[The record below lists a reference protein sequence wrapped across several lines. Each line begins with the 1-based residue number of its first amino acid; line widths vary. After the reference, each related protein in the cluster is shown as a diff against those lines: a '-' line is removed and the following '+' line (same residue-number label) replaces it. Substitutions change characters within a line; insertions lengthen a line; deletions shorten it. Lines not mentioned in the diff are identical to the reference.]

1 MAHIIALGN
10 DGTRY
15 RLRENGQWEI
25 APASVSDAGFRG
37 LPWGTTR
44 ADVKSRETLPLEE
57 EAAGYLSYEVI
68 LDSRQYLA
76 IYIFISDQ
84 LVRAKYLLSETYVNS
99 QNYIHAAD
107 ALRETVTKKYGA
119 PTSHNEYWSGDLY
132 RDDPSE
138 FGMAVLSGEL
148 SRYTEWLTP
157 ETRILLAMD
166 GENYAAQISVEYISV
181 GHRDLEMG
189 ARAADLLD
197 NF

>member
-1 MAHIIALGN
+1 MADIIARGN

-15 RLRENGQWEI
+15 TLHESGAWELT
-25 APASVSDAGFRG
+25 PTSVSDAGFRG
-37 LPWGTTR
+37 LPWGTSR
-44 ADVKSRETLPLEE
+44 SDVKSRETLPLEE
-57 EAAGYLSYEVI
+57 EAAGYLSYEVV
-68 LDSRQYLA
+68 LDSRQYFA

-107 ALRETVTKKYGA
+107 ALRDTVSKKYGA
-119 PTSHNEYWSGDLY
+119 PSSHNEYWSGDLY

-138 FGMAVLSGEL
+138 YGMAVLSGEL
-148 SRYTEWLTP
+148 SRYTEWSTP
-157 ETRILLAMD
+157 ETQILLAMN
-166 GENYAAQISVEYISV
+166 GENYAAHISVEYISV
-181 GHRDLEMG
+181 AHEDLESG